1 VGERN
6 SEEFRLVRQLNVS
19 SYTQIMKKLD
29 EDYLTELVLEVS
41 FSHNS
46 WTTEFSTTG
55 STLTIKKIRG
65 RAGTRRVDVE
75 NSCFQ
80 KCYRESCIN
89 VC

>member
-6 SEEFRLVRQLNVS
+6 SDEFRLVRQLNVS

-46 WTTEFSTTG
+46 W
-55 STLTIKKIRG
+55 
-65 RAGTRRVDVE
+65 V
-75 NSCFQ
+75 N
-80 KCYRESCIN
+80 
-89 VC
+89 